1 MTNFEQDRAAKLKRM
16 HGLRI
21 MNSIGMIAWRG
32 DEYECATQKLRLV
45 HPLTWIWILA
55 MFVYGIV
62 MQGVPETVSDVRH
75 SLKHDTV
82 WL

>member
-16 HGLRI
+16 RGLRI
-21 MNSIGMIAWRG
+21 MNSIGMVAWRG
-32 DEYECATQKLRLV
+32 DEYGCATQKLRLV

-62 MQGVPETVSDVRH
+62 MQGVPETVSDIRD
-75 SLKHDTV
+75 SLKKDTV

>member
-1 MTNFEQDRAAKLKRM
+1 MPTFELAKADKLKRM
-16 HGLRI
+16 PMLRI
-21 MNSIGMIAWRG
+21 MNAIGMIAWRG
-32 DEYECATQKLRLV
+32 DEYGCATQKLRLV

-62 MQGVPETVSDVRH
+62 MQGVPETVSDIRD
-75 SLKHDTV
+75 SLKKDTV